1 MKEGKRETGRR
12 DWSWVAGLGEKDIGR
27 QAVNS
32 MVEIAKTKVFSWT
45 VCDLQLFPEHIEGM
59 AMLNWTKL
67 KWIRILTSFEEE
79 MRL

>member
-1 MKEGKRETGRR
+1 M
-12 DWSWVAGLGEKDIGR
+12 AGLGEKDIGR

-59 AMLNWTKL
+59 AILN
-67 KWIRILTSFEEE
+67 
-79 MRL
+79 